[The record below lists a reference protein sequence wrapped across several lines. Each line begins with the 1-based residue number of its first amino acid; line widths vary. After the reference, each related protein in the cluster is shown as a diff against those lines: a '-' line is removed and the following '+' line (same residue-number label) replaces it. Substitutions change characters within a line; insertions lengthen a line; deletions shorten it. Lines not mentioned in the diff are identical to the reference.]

1 MIQLLIISS
10 EDDLSKVIPAK
21 GNLILESD
29 TGKTKWGDGVLTYGE
44 LPYVGAVVKPPIE
57 EPPIEEPPVEE
68 PPVKES
74 NEPNKF
80 IQYDT
85 DHVLS
90 VIDRNAYIEFNSAKP
105 ATLLIPKDDAFYELD
120 IIPILQIG
128 DGELKIEAEEGVT
141 IHSANGYSLTK
152 QYTWAFLLKKGV
164 NEWILRGDTAV
175 GV

>member
-10 EDDLSKVIPAK
+10 EDDLSKTIPAK
-21 GNLILESD
+21 GTLTLESD
-29 TGKTKWGDGVLTYGE
+29 TGKTKWGNGVLTYGE

-90 VIDRNAYIEFNSAKP
+90 VIDRNAYVEFNSAKP
-105 ATLLIPKDDAFYELD
+105 TTLLVPKGDAFYELD